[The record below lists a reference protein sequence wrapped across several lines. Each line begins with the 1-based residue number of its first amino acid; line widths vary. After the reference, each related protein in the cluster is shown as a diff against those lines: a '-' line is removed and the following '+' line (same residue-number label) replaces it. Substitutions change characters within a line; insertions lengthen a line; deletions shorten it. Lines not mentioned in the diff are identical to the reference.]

1 MSFNNGPRIVTSG
14 LVLSLDAA
22 DQNSYPGSGTTWTD
36 LSGNNNSGSLV
47 NGPTFSSANGGSIVF
62 DGTNNYVSCGT
73 LGSYGSQMATN
84 GITFEFIFSSTYTA
98 AFKQFGTINT
108 GINTVLGINFNR
120 DENDAYSARKTT
132 LAIRGDGNIYLVG
145 AISTDIYTGAF
156 FIVSAVRQA
165 STNQISF
172 YVNGVLQTTIYGTL
186 TANPTSFS
194 NFENSFTI
202 GASNSRGTVINNLA
216 CSIPSFK
223 LYNRALSATE
233 VQQNYNALKS
243 RFGLI

>member
-1 MSFNNGPRIVTSG
+1 MAFNRGPKIVTDG
-14 LVLSLDAA
+14 LVLALDAA
-22 DQNSYPGSGTTWTD
+22 SRNSYVSGSTTWTD
-36 LSGNNNSGSLV
+36 LSGNNNTGTLV
-47 NGPTFSSANGGSIVF
+47 NGPTFSSDNGGSIVF
-62 DGTNNYVSCGT
+62 DGTNDYVSCGT
-73 LGSYGSQMATN
+73 LANYGSEMATN

-98 AFKQFGTINT
+98 ALKQFGTINS
-108 GINTVLGINFNR
+108 GFNTILGINFNR
-120 DENDAYSARKTT
+120 DENDTYSARKTS
-132 LAIRGDGNIYLVG
+132 LSIRGNGNVYLVG
-145 AISTDIYTGAF
+145 AISTNIYTGAF

-165 STNQISF
+165 NTNQISF
-172 YVNGVLQTTIYGTL
+172 YVNGVSQTTIYGTL

-223 LYNRALSATE
+223 LYNRALTATE

-243 RFGLI
+243 RFNL